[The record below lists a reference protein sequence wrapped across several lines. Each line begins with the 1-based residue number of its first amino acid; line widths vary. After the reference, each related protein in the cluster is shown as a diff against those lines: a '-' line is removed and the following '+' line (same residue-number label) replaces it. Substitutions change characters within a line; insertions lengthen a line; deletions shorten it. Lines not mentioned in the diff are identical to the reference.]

1 MAKKNNFILL
11 EEMGDAFRHSGQNP
25 SEDVIKDMMEKAKAA
40 KQTKPNEMQDDGLWS
55 LSNETNKDLLF

>member
-11 EEMGDAFRHSGQNP
+11 EEMGDAFRHAGQNP

-40 KQTKPNEMQDDGLWS
+40 KQTKPNEMQDDGL
-55 LSNETNKDLLF
+55 